1 MSGPNRMI
9 SAFVREF
16 VIPLVLFLLL
26 RSLLSGVFSRR
37 RRPASRGSQPA
48 APPPAPSGGTLHKD
62 PICGTYVSAD
72 SAIALTVKGEQ
83 VYFCS
88 RECWDKYH
96 EGSRP

>member
-37 RRPASRGSQPA
+37 NQPA

>member
-1 MSGPNRMI
+1 MI

-16 VIPLVLFLLL
+16 VIPFLLFLLL
-26 RSLLSGVFSRR
+26 RSLLSGLFSR
-37 RRPASRGSQPA
+37 RRPASRTEQPT
-48 APPPAPSGGTLHKD
+48 PSPPAPSGGTLHKD

-72 SAIALTVKGEQ
+72 SAITLTIKGEQ

-96 EGSRP
+96 AG